1 MKASPLH
8 RKTANLSASTNHQ
21 LQMYAL
27 VTSAAGV
34 AMLASAQSAEAK
46 IIYTPANVRIVA
58 NAGLVRIDFN
68 HDGIAD
74 FALSNRSIR
83 QSFGTSEG
91 LGVLPSR
98 QANEIWGAHTYSS
111 GVQVLCA
118 AALPRGTKVGPK
130 GAFQQDPPYGL
141 LMAWYGKNGIYGRWL
156 HVKQAYL
163 GLKFVVKGKTH
174 FGWARVKLDT
184 QQRPFAATLTGYAY
198 ETIPGKSI
206 IAGATKGPD
215 DIEPT
220 ASFTM
225 PTPQPVTLGA
235 LALGAPGLSIWR
247 RKESA
252 AVALAAN

>member
-118 AALPRGTKVGPK
+118 AALPKGTKVGPK
-130 GAFQQDPPYGL
+130 GAFQQDPPGL
-141 LMAWYGKNGIYGRWL
+141 GMAWYGIHGFYGRWL
-156 HVKQAYL
+156 HVKLAYL
-163 GLKFVVKGKTH
+163 GVKFLIKGKTH
-174 FGWARVKLDT
+174 FGWARVKVDT
-184 QQRPFAATLTGYAY
+184 QQKPFAATLTGYAY
-198 ETIPGKSI
+198 ETIPGKPI

-215 DIEPT
+215 DAEPT
-220 ASFTM
+220 AALSSH
-225 PTPQPVTLGA
+225 TPEPATLGA

-247 RKESA
+247 REEPA
-252 AVALAAN
+252 ARTQQSN

>member
-1 MKASPLH
+1 MKASLLP
-8 RKTANLSASTNHQ
+8 RKTANLSESTNHQ

-27 VTSAAGV
+27 VASAAGV

-46 IIYTPANVRIVA
+46 IVYTPANVRIVA
-58 NAGLVRIDFN
+58 NAGLVHIDLN

-74 FALSNRSIR
+74 FGLSNRSTGE
-83 QSFGTSEG
+83 SFGTRELLRVVQSK
-91 LGVLPSR
+91 

-111 GVQVLCA
+111 GHQVLCA

-141 LMAWYGKNGIYGRWL
+141 GMAFYFKNGSVGRWL

-163 GLKFVVKGKTH
+163 GLKFLIKGKIH
-174 FGWARVKLDT
+174 FGWARVKLDA

-198 ETIPGKSI
+198 ETIPGKGI

-215 DIEPT
+215 APEPT
-220 ASFTM
+220 ASFAT
-225 PTPQPVTLGA
+225 PTPRPVTLGA
-235 LALGAPGLSIWR
+235 LAMGAPGLSIWR

-252 AVALAAN
+252 DAPA